1 MLNHVV
7 NEAIDIYEAVAA
19 LNCLQCFCV
28 MSALIRVA

>member
-7 NEAIDIYEAVAA
+7 NEATEIYEAVA

-28 MSALIRVA
+28 